1 MPDKYREILS
11 GSSAWLAIF
20 AAAGGVL
27 VNYIGVY
34 KQTGRLHLRWLL
46 GDLVTSCFLGYFAF
60 WLLLDW
66 GFAVSECAVGTAIVG
81 NLGAKVFAIIKH
93 FLSVRTGTPPHVLL
107 EQNYDADEGPDK
119 GV

>member
-1 MPDKYREILS
+1 MPDKYREILT

-20 AAAGGVL
+20 SAAGGVL

-93 FLSVRTGTPPHVLL
+93 LIITRAGVPHILL
-107 EQNYDADEGPDK
+107 EQHYEADEGPDK